1 MPNRTECWNLH
12 GRTQYKPV
20 DRHKTGFAKPII
32 IGNNVW
38 IGGHSVIIGGV
49 EIGDNSIIASGSVV
63 TKDVPENTIFA
74 GNPAKK
80 LKDIEVD

>member
-1 MPNRTECWNLH
+1 M
-12 GRTQYKPV
+12 
-20 DRHKTGFAKPII
+20 
-32 IGNNVW
+32 W